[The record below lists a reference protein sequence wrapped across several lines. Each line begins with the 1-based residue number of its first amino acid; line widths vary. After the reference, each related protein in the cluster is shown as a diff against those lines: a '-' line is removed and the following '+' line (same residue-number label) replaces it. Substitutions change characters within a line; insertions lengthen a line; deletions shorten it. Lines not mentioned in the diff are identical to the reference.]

1 MKNRHGSFCLGRRQ
15 LLGSIA
21 APAVARAAGAAAN
34 TGLPTVPIGKYQVT
48 RLVAGYNP
56 IGGHSHAVPKL
67 SALMTNW
74 FTPERTLEYALSC
87 ERNGINT
94 WQVSVDKKVFGAL
107 RAARER
113 GSKIQHIC
121 LMRDETPEL
130 WKEIVDLK
138 PIAVVHH
145 GGVTDRFFYRG
156 EQGKV
161 NDFIKKAHDFGVM
174 AGVSS
179 HVPEHIARVE
189 DSGWAHDLYMTCLY
203 NVVREPAKLK
213 EGLGDVPVDELF
225 LRNDPER
232 MLNVVKQVR
241 RSCLAFKVFAAG
253 RLCNSEATM
262 ETAMRF
268 AYDRLKPGDGLIVGM
283 FPILSDEIAQNAG
296 MVRRILA
303 AS

>member
-1 MKNRHGSFCLGRRQ
+1 MENVIGSLKVDRRR
-15 LLGSIA
+15 LLGVLA
-21 APAVARAAGAAAN
+21 APVAAQAAEAPSAAA
-34 TGLPTVPIGKYQVT
+34 LPAVSVGKFQVT

-56 IGGHSHAVPKL
+56 IGGYSHAVPKL

-74 FTPERTLEYALSC
+74 FTPERTLDYALSC

-107 RAARER
+107 RTARER
-113 GSKIQHIC
+113 GSKLQHIC

-138 PIAVVHH
+138 PIAVAHH
-145 GGVTDRFFYRG
+145 GGVTDRLFYRG
-156 EQGKV
+156 EQDKV

-189 DSGWAHDLYMTCLY
+189 DSGWSHDLYMTCLY

-213 EGLGDVPVDELF
+213 AGLGDVPVDELF
-225 LRNDPER
+225 LANDPER

-241 RSCLAFKVFAAG
+241 RPCLAFKVFAAG
-253 RLCNSEATM
+253 RLCNNQASM
-262 ETAMRF
+262 EKAMRF
-268 AYDRLKPGDGLIVGM
+268 AYERLKPGDGLIVGM
-283 FPILSDEIAQNAG
+283 FPIISDEIATNAG

>member
-1 MKNRHGSFCLGRRQ
+1 MEDRKSWLMMNRRRMLGAMAVPVAAKAA
-15 LLGSIA
+15 A
-21 APAVARAAGAAAN
+21 APAEM
-34 TGLPTVPIGKYQVT
+34 LPTVTIGKYQVT

-56 IGGHSHAVPKL
+56 IGGSSHAVPVL
-67 SALMTNW
+67 SKIMKDW
-74 FTPERTLEYALSC
+74 FTPERTLDYALAC
-87 ERNGINT
+87 EHNGINT

-107 RAARER
+107 RTARER
-113 GSKIQHIC
+113 GSKLQHIC
-121 LMRDETPEL
+121 LMRDETPEV

-156 EQGKV
+156 EQEKV
-161 NDFIKKAHDFGVM
+161 KDFVKKAHDFGLM

-189 DSGWAHDLYMTCLY
+189 DSAFGNDLFMTCLY

-225 LRNDPER
+225 LSGDPAK
-232 MLNVVKQVR
+232 MLAAASQGKR
-241 RSCLAFKVFAAG
+241 PCLAFKVFAAG
-253 RLCNSEATM
+253 RLCNNEASM
-262 ETAMRF
+262 EKAMRF
-268 AYDRLKPGDGLIVGM
+268 AYERLKPGDGLIVGM
-283 FPILSDEIAQNAG
+283 FPMLSDEIAINAG
-296 MVRRILA
+296 RVRRILS